1 MTSNRKITD
10 KELVKRLHNNDEAA
24 LSIIYKEQWEIMY
37 LAAYNLLKDK
47 SISEDIVQDVFV
59 SFWQKRNTIE
69 IKVSIRSYLY
79 TSIIYKVYD
88 YFRKNKK
95 MIKEELFNHFDKKVQ
110 VSNPE
115 TKLMHKELVDC
126 LDLLINQLPPKRREV
141 FKLSREEQLTNQEIA
156 ERLSISKRTVEGHI
170 TKALIF
176 LRNSLGVSISI
187 EFMSF
192 ISNY

>member
-24 LSIIYKEQWEIMY
+24 LSIIYKEHWEIMY
-37 LAAYNLLKDK
+37 LAAYNLVKNK
-47 SISEDIVQDVFV
+47 AISEDIVQDVFV
-59 SFWQKRNTIE
+59 SFWQKRSIIE

-79 TSIIYKVYD
+79 TSTTYKVYD

-95 MIKEELFNHFDKKVQ
+95 MIKEELFDHFDKKIQ

-115 TKLMHKELVDC
+115 TKLMHKELVGC
-126 LDLLINQLPPKRREV
+126 LDSLINQLPPKCKEV

-156 ERLSISKRTVEGHI
+156 ERLNISKRTVEGHI
-170 TKALIF
+170 TKALIL
-176 LRNSLGVSISI
+176 LRNSLGVSVSI

>member
-1 MTSNRKITD
+1 MTSNRKIKDTD
-10 KELVKRLHNNDEAA
+10 LVKRLHNNDQAA
-24 LSIIYKEQWEIMY
+24 LAIIYKEHWEIMY
-37 LAAYNLLKDK
+37 LAAYNLLRDK

-59 SFWQKRNTIE
+59 SFWQKRNTLK

-79 TSIIYKVYD
+79 TSTTYKVYD

-95 MIKEELFNHFDKKVQ
+95 MIKEELFNHFDEKVQ

-115 TKLMHKELVDC
+115 TKLMHKELVGFIDS
-126 LDLLINQLPPKRREV
+126 LINQLPPKCKEV

-156 ERLSISKRTVEGHI
+156 QRLSVSKRTVEGHI
-170 TKALIF
+170 TKALML
-176 LRNSLGVSISI
+176 LRNSLGVNVSI

>member
-1 MTSNRKITD
+1 MTSNRKIKDTD
-10 KELVKRLHNNDEAA
+10 LVKRLHNNDQAA
-24 LSIIYKEQWEIMY
+24 LAIIYKEHWEIMY
-37 LAAYNLLKDK
+37 LAAYNLLRDK

-59 SFWQKRNTIE
+59 SFWQKRNTLE

-79 TSIIYKVYD
+79 TSTTYKVYD

-95 MIKEELFNHFDKKVQ
+95 MIKEELFNHFDEKVQ

-115 TKLMHKELVDC
+115 TKLMHKELVGFIDS
-126 LDLLINQLPPKRREV
+126 LINQLPPKCKEV

-156 ERLSISKRTVEGHI
+156 QRLSVSKRTVEGHI
-170 TKALIF
+170 SKALML
-176 LRNSLGVSISI
+176 LRNSLGVNVSI

>member
-1 MTSNRKITD
+1 MTSNRKIKDTD
-10 KELVKRLHNNDEAA
+10 LVKRLHNNDQAA
-24 LSIIYKEQWEIMY
+24 LAIIYKEHWEIMY
-37 LAAYNLLKDK
+37 LAAYNLLRDK

-59 SFWQKRNTIE
+59 SFWQKRNTLE

-79 TSIIYKVYD
+79 TSTTYKVYD

-95 MIKEELFNHFDKKVQ
+95 MIKEELFNHFDEKVQ

-115 TKLMHKELVDC
+115 TKLMHKELVGFIDS
-126 LDLLINQLPPKRREV
+126 LINQLPPKCKEV

-156 ERLSISKRTVEGHI
+156 QRLSVSKRTVEGHI
-170 TKALIF
+170 TKALML
-176 LRNSLGVSISI
+176 LRNSLGVNVSI